1 LIFLFFVFSGLLV
14 GLLVGILWFSPSI
27 DNVPLPGVHG
37 LYGGAQTAS
46 ARLRYFH
53 CMKIRQK
60 RAPAILT
67 AFFVRRDDAYRAY
80 RDLKRKG
87 FRRTALIHRNSAGRI
102 TTRAPLLWFAFRR
115 RVLVD
120 HSRRLGTGESV
131 LILHAPIAL
140 LRRPIKLLRAYG
152 ETPPVIF
159 VLNRKRAHLTQEHD
173 SLESPLAVAQ
183 IHDRAR
189 HLAEGGTVT
198 GRPRGRTTLLDR
210 LKSAGK
216 WLVPVCSE
224 LAGAAALGQRTSPVV
239 EWILDNE
246 YIVESNIREVQQNLS
261 RRFYRELPALS
272 DGPHRG
278 MPRVYDL
285 AGQLV
290 ADTAL
295 RLDRESIVSFI
306 EAYQSVTILTT
317 AELWAIPQ
325 MLRIA
330 LIESILTLAAGGL
343 TELRDR
349 EIADFWAYRLVAAS
363 RRDPN
368 HLFAMMAE
376 LTQYQPEPSRHF
388 SFQLVDHLYGEQEPA
403 VLVTSWLERVFQQ
416 PIEEVNDREQ
426 DRQAKEQ
433 VAVGNAFTSLR
444 ELAQLDWREIFEE
457 VSRVER
463 LLRGDPA
470 GVYPTM
476 DFATRDTYRREIE
489 KVARRSGRREDQVA
503 RDVVDLASGTASG
516 TAETEGAHVGRY
528 LVGDRR
534 AELLELTGSERPT
547 AERLRDWASAYHA
560 GTYLSGIGA
569 FSALFLTAIWLAGL
583 RELSPLL
590 AFTFVAVALIPASQL
605 AVEVVN
611 YLVMRL
617 FPARPLVK
625 MDYEETGIP
634 DAFRTLVVVPM
645 MLSDARTI
653 DEQVEKLEIRYLAN
667 HGDNLLFSLFSDFRD
682 ADHLHEEDDGP
693 LLERAVAGLEELNR
707 RYAGD
712 RFLLLHRQ
720 RVWCESERKYIGW
733 ERKRGKL
740 EELNRLIDGSRKDDA
755 GDIVRVGE
763 ADRLQDVRFVITLDS
778 DTQLPAGTA
787 RRMIETLAHPLNQP
801 RFDAT
806 GRVAAGTYT
815 IIQPRVSSS
824 LPSSTGSP
832 FSRLYT
838 YAVGID
844 PYTRVISDVYQD
856 LTGEGSYHGK
866 GIYDVRA
873 FSRVLSGRFPEQ
885 RLLSHDLIEGAF
897 VRVGLASDI
906 ELLDEFPQDY
916 LTFTTRRHRWIRG
929 DWQIAD
935 WLLPRVPEAAQEG
948 ESGGRVRNPL
958 SRFNRWKIFDNLRR
972 SLIPLASV
980 VLLGVA
986 WVGTSHRIAWIVTLL
1001 VAAQLLF
1008 NTLAQPFTM
1017 ATTRYGYRSFSL
1029 SRLGQDLLRTLADAS
1044 LIPHHALVTV
1054 DAVLRVVYRRLISR
1068 RNLLEWTVTRSGRG
1082 SLIASLGLTALGS
1095 VLVGTALLLGA
1106 PDRLVGAAP
1115 WLALWFLS
1123 PLTGWLLSRRP
1134 SAAAANRTVT
1144 LPKKDNRYLRGI
1156 ARRTWRYYA
1165 DFVTAGTAWLPP
1177 DNYQVSHQDQVAMRT
1192 SPTNIGLW
1200 MLSARSARDFGYLT
1214 TDEVITLLGETMNTI
1229 SRLER
1234 FQGHLLNWYDLTT
1247 LTPLEPR
1254 YVSTVDSGNLLGAL
1268 WSLEHGLESL
1278 ITGPLID
1285 GSTFAGLGDTAEILR
1300 ETVKNSGPAL
1310 DDLIDSCHDA
1320 ASDRADA
1327 PGGLTATLERL
1338 GHAGRL
1344 ADLLVPPSG
1353 EDTAGEATYW
1363 MQQIKSHLAAAF
1375 ALCDRYLKWE
1385 EILREKSD
1393 DELAPLG
1400 EEAIAAIH
1408 HDLRH
1413 TPSLARLAAGR
1424 VAGIRML
1431 KARRTLPEIESSTL
1445 APWIDSVVDAFSTS
1459 RWLAGEQLDRARRLI
1474 DAVRELSRSI
1484 DMRFLYDP
1492 RRKLFP
1498 IGFNVNDQRRDNA
1511 FYDLLA
1517 SEARIG
1523 SFVAIARGDVPMEH
1537 WFTMGRPYNAIGR
1550 RRVLL
1555 SWTGTMFEYLMP
1567 SLLVR
1572 SYGNALL
1579 DKTAAEAVAVQIAY
1593 GQARRVPWGISES
1606 AYSDLDANKTYQY
1619 KAFGV
1624 PKLGLKRGLE
1634 EELVVAP
1641 YATLLALEIVPVKA
1655 VKNLRRLD
1663 SLGLLNSYGFYDA
1676 IDFSRQVTRS
1686 GVPGVLVRTYM
1697 SHHQGM
1703 GFLALNNY
1711 LHAGAVRNHFHHDR
1725 RVSAFEPLLHESV
1738 PALSS
1743 RYLATRGR
1751 TPVVDR
1757 PGEISPSVSS
1767 FDSPHTATPKTQL
1780 LGNGRYSL
1788 MVTNSGGGYSRW
1800 DDFEITRWRADATGD
1815 SGGIACYIH
1824 DIDADRLWSNGYYPT
1839 GGPVDTYSAVFSI
1852 DRAVIRRQDNGIEVV
1867 TEIVVS
1873 PEDNVEVRRI
1883 TVANRSLRARRL
1895 NLTSYIELSLAP
1907 HRADL
1912 QHPAFNKLFIQT
1924 EALEDGRT
1932 LIAYR
1937 RPRREDEAP
1946 IFVAH
1951 RITHDAGPGSE
1962 HDGEDDGIPFDTD
1975 RASFIGRGR
1984 TLRNPRGAREPLG
1997 GTQGFV
2003 LDPIFSLRETVA
2015 LAPGERR
2022 QLTLTLAAAPSRE
2035 GVLNL
2040 MNPYEDPRAIDRAMD
2055 YAWAAAQIE
2064 LRSLRIQPDE
2074 ARRFQQIASHLI
2086 FPSRRLRPAA
2096 AILENRKGQSGLWPY
2111 GISGDSPIM
2120 LLTIADTRDIPL
2132 VRQTL
2137 RAHAYWRAHGF
2148 ASDLVILNEE
2158 AGGYEHPLRDQLDA
2172 LVRANPAAFLL
2183 NADQLPREDQTLLMA
2198 VSGVVLVAAR
2208 GTLPQQLGLVA
2219 EGPPPPAITVR
2230 KRSGSDPSAEL
2241 PFMELHYFNGVG
2253 GFTEGGRE
2261 YAIYLGA
2268 GETNTPAPW
2277 VNVMAN
2283 PDFGTLVGETGAG
2296 FTWYGNSQRN
2306 RLTAWS
2312 NDPVIDPVTEALY
2325 IRDEE
2330 SGAFWTPT
2338 ASPVRESSAYRV
2350 RHGAG
2355 YSVFEHNSHGIE
2367 QELTVCVPMDDD
2379 GGQPVKLQ
2387 RLRLK
2392 NDTSRT
2398 RTLSVTHY
2406 LEWTLGE
2413 NRESSQMHVTT
2424 SWDETTGALFARQR
2438 YHPEYGDRIAFT
2450 ALTPGADSYTAD
2462 RTMFLGRNG
2471 SLSHPAA
2478 MDRTEL
2484 SARSGAGLD
2493 PCSALQTGLEILPGA
2508 TVEVISLVGQTA
2520 TPEQAR
2526 ELILACRG
2534 ASAGDA
2540 SLAFAE
2546 ALEHTISW
2554 WDALL
2559 GEVEVHTPEESVN
2572 FLVNR
2577 WLLYQSLSCR
2587 MWARSA
2593 TYQSGG
2599 AFGFRDQLQDAAA
2612 FVHSRP
2618 EITREQI
2625 LLAASRQFPEG
2636 DVQHW
2641 WHPPGGAGIRSR
2653 ISDDLLWLPD
2663 AVARYVGVTGDR
2675 EILDEAVPFLQAPLL
2690 EATEHEV
2697 FLIPEVAPQGA
2708 SLFEHCRRAL
2718 EKGLTSGPN
2727 GLPLMGTG
2735 DWNDGMNLVGA
2746 DGRGESVW
2754 LAWFLIHVLEGMI
2767 ELARLRGDSALAQ
2780 QWTRQRRDLT
2790 SRVESVAW
2798 DGEWYLRGFFDDGT
2812 PLGSSANTEARID
2825 SLPQSWARIS
2835 GAGGEERTCRAIDS
2849 AWNRLVDQD
2858 AGLVLLFEP
2867 PFDKSLPSPGYI
2879 KGYPP
2884 GVRENGGQYTHAALW
2899 FAISLARSGEGEKAV
2914 AMLRMLNPIEHARDT
2929 EAVWRYAV
2937 EPYVIAA
2944 DVYRLPGRA
2953 GRGGWSWYT
2962 GSAAWMYRAWV
2973 EEILGLKIRGEEMR
2987 LDPVIP
2993 RDWDGFE
3000 MRYRHGEAIYE
3011 IRVENPH
3018 RCQRGVSSIEVDGR
3032 RLPEDGVIHL
3042 EREATKHRVLV
3053 RMGTI

>member
-1 LIFLFFVFSGLLV
+1 
-14 GLLVGILWFSPSI
+14 
-27 DNVPLPGVHG
+27 
-37 LYGGAQTAS
+37 
-46 ARLRYFH
+46 
-53 CMKIRQK
+53 M
-60 RAPAILT
+60 
-67 AFFVRRDDAYRAY
+67 
-80 RDLKRKG
+80 
-87 FRRTALIHRNSAGRI
+87 
-102 TTRAPLLWFAFRR
+102 
-115 RVLVD
+115 
-120 HSRRLGTGESV
+120 
-131 LILHAPIAL
+131 AL
-140 LRRPIKLLRAYG
+140 LRRPMKLLRAYG
-152 ETPPVIF
+152 ETPPAVF
-159 VLNRKRAHLTQEHD
+159 VLNRKRPPPVREHR
-173 SLESPLAVAQ
+173 SLASPLAAAQ

-189 HLAEGGTVT
+189 HLAESGRVAD
-198 GRPRGRTTLLDR
+198 RPRRRTTLLER
-210 LKSAGK
+210 LKSADRWIG
-216 WLVPVCSE
+216 PACAE

-246 YIVESNIREVQQNLS
+246 YILESNIREVQQNLS
-261 RRFYRELPALS
+261 RRFYRELPVLPG
-272 DGPHRG
+272 GPHG
-278 MPRVYDL
+278 GLPRVYDL
-285 AGQLV
+285 AEQLV
-290 ADTAL
+290 SDSAL
-295 RLDRESIVSFI
+295 RLDHESIVSFI

-330 LIESILTLAAGGL
+330 LIESILTLAADGL

-349 EIADFWAYRLVAAS
+349 ELADFWAYRLVAAS

-368 HLFAMMAE
+368 HLFPMMAE

-388 SFQLVDHLYGEQEPA
+388 SFQLVDHLYGEEEPA
-403 VLVTSWLERVFQQ
+403 ILVTSWLERIFQQ
-416 PIEEVNDREQ
+416 PIDQVNTREQ

-433 VAVGNAFTSLR
+433 IAIGNAFTSLR
-444 ELAQLDWREIFEE
+444 ELAQLDWRDIFEE
-457 VSRVER
+457 LSRVEQ
-463 LLRGDPA
+463 LLRLDPA
-470 GVYPTM
+470 GIYGGM
-476 DFATRDTYRREIE
+476 DFSTRDMYRREIE
-489 KVARRSGRREDQVA
+489 KAARRSGRREEQLA
-503 RDVVDLASGTASG
+503 REVVDLAARAASRSTSRAASPPDDAG
-516 TAETEGAHVGRY
+516 DTHVGTY
-528 LVGDRR
+528 LVGDGRG
-534 AELLELTGSERPT
+534 ELHELIGIKRPQAT
-547 AERLRDWASAYHA
+547 HLS
-560 GTYLSGIGA
+560 GLYLSGIA
-569 FSALFLTAIWLAGL
+569 VFSALFLRVIWLAGL
-583 RELSPLL
+583 RELSPLP
-590 AFTFVAVALIPASQL
+590 AFFLGSAALIPVSQL
-605 AVEVVN
+605 AVEVMN

-617 FPARPLVK
+617 FPPRPLVK
-625 MDYEETGIP
+625 MDYEDRGIP
-634 DAFRTLVVVPM
+634 DAFRTLIVVPM
-645 MLSDARTI
+645 MLSNARTI

-667 HGDNLLFSLFSDFRD
+667 REDNLLFSLFSDFND
-682 ADHLHEEDDGP
+682 ADHLHEADDRP
-693 LLERAVAGLEELNR
+693 LLERAVSGMEELNR
-707 RYAGD
+707 RHPGG

-720 RVWCESERKYIGW
+720 RVWCDSEQKYIGW

-740 EELNRLIDGSRKDDA
+740 EELNRLILEPPEDGTR
-755 GDIVRVGE
+755 GLVHVGE
-763 ADRLQDVRFVITLDS
+763 ADQLQDVRFVITLDS

-801 RFDAT
+801 RFDAE
-806 GRVAAGTYT
+806 GCVAAGTYT
-815 IIQPRVSSS
+815 IIQPRVVSS

-832 FSRLYT
+832 FSRLFT

-844 PYTRVISDVYQD
+844 PYTRAISDVYQD

-935 WLLPRVPEAAQEG
+935 WLLPRVPVG
-948 ESGGRVRNPL
+948 TSSRRVRNPL
-958 SRFNRWKIFDNLRR
+958 SRFSRWKIFDNLRR
-972 SLIPLASV
+972 SLIPPAGLV
-980 VLLGVA
+980 VLGA
-986 WVGTSHRIAWIVTLL
+986 TWIGASPRMAWIVTLL
-1001 VAAQLLF
+1001 VAGQLLF

-1017 ATTRYGYRSFSL
+1017 ATTRHGYRSFSL
-1029 SRLGQDLLRTLADAS
+1029 PRLGQDLLRTLADAS

-1054 DAVLRVVYRRLISR
+1054 DAVLRVAYRRLVSH
-1068 RNLLEWTVTRSGRG
+1068 RNLLEWTVTRSGRA
-1082 SLIASLGLTALGS
+1082 SLIVSLGLTALGS
-1095 VLVGTALLLGA
+1095 AIAGAALLLRA
-1106 PDRLVGAAP
+1106 PDRLIAAAP
-1115 WLALWFLS
+1115 WLALWFFS

-1134 SAAAANRTVT
+1134 PAAAGTET
-1144 LPKKDNRYLRGI
+1144 LPERDIRYLRGI

-1165 DFVTAGTAWLPP
+1165 DFITPRTAWLPP

-1214 TDEVITLLGETMNTI
+1214 TDQVITLLGNTMNTI

-1234 FQGHLLNWYDLTT
+1234 YQGHLLNWYDLTT
-1247 LTPLEPR
+1247 QTPLEPR

-1278 ITGPLID
+1278 ISGPLID
-1285 GSTFAGLGDTAEILR
+1285 GSTFAGLQDTAEVFR
-1300 ETVKNSGPAL
+1300 ETMKGSDAAL
-1310 DDLIDSCHDA
+1310 EDLIHLC
-1320 ASDRADA
+1320 R
-1327 PGGLTATLERL
+1327 TTTLERL
-1338 GHAGRL
+1338 
-1344 ADLLVPPSG
+1344 D
-1353 EDTAGEATYW
+1353 EAGELVNLLAPPPAWTTSGDALYW
-1363 MQQIKSHLAAAF
+1363 RQQITDHVAAART
-1375 ALCDRYLKWE
+1375 LRDRYLRWM
-1385 EILREKSD
+1385 EILREKND
-1393 DELAPLG
+1393 TDLAPLG
-1400 EEAIAAIH
+1400 EEVIAAIH
-1408 HDLRH
+1408 ADLEH
-1413 TPSLARLAAGR
+1413 APSLVRLAAGDLP
-1424 VAGIRML
+1424 GIELL
-1431 KARRTLPEIESSTL
+1431 KARRSRPEIERSEL
-1445 APWIDSVVDAFSTS
+1445 APWIDSVVDAFNTS
-1459 RWLAGEQLDRARRLI
+1459 RWLAGEQLDHARRLI
-1474 DAVRELSRSI
+1474 EAVRELSRSI

-1498 IGFNVNDQRRDNA
+1498 IGFNVNDQRPDNA

-1579 DKTAAEAVAVQIAY
+1579 DKTVAEAVAVQIAY
-1593 GQARRVPWGISES
+1593 GRSRRVPWGISES
-1606 AYSDLDANKTYQY
+1606 AHSDLDAGKTYQY

-1641 YATLLALEIVPVKA
+1641 YATLLALEIVPGKA

-1663 SLGLLNSYGFYDA
+1663 ALGLLNGYGFYDA
-1676 IDFSRQVTRS
+1676 IDFSRQVSRS
-1686 GVPGVLVRTYM
+1686 GNPGVLVRAYM

-1711 LHAGAVRNHFHHDR
+1711 LHAGAVRNHFHADR
-1725 RVSAFEPLLHESV
+1725 RVSAFEPLLHESI

-1751 TPVVDR
+1751 TPTVDR
-1757 PGEISPSVSS
+1757 PGEITPSVST

-1780 LGNGRYSL
+1780 LGNGRYAL

-1800 DDFEITRWRADATGD
+1800 NDFEITRWRADATGD
-1815 SGGIACYIH
+1815 AGGIAAYIH
-1824 DIDADRLWSNGYYPT
+1824 EIDTDRLWSGTHYPT
-1839 GGPVDTYSAVFSI
+1839 GGPVESYSAIFSI
-1852 DRAVIRRQDNGIEVV
+1852 DRAVMRRLDNGIEVG

-1873 PEDNVEVRRI
+1873 PEDDLELRRM
-1883 TVANRSLRARRL
+1883 TLANRSLRTRRL
-1895 NLTSYIELSLAP
+1895 NITSYVELSLAP

-1924 EALEDGRT
+1924 EASRDGRT
-1932 LIAYR
+1932 LLAYR
-1937 RPRREDEAP
+1937 RPRRDDETP
-1946 IFVAH
+1946 VFVAH
-1951 RITHDAGPGSE
+1951 RISREGGDEGGMS
-1962 HDGEDDGIPFDTD
+1962 FDTD
-1975 RASFIGRGR
+1975 RGSFIGRGR
-1984 TLRNPRGAREPLG
+1984 TLKNPLG
-1997 GTQGFV
+1997 AEVPLKGTQGYV
-2003 LDPIFSLRETVA
+2003 LDPILSLREEVT

-2022 QLTLTLAAAPSRE
+2022 QLTLLLAAAPSRE
-2035 GVLNL
+2035 EVLNL
-2040 MNPYEDPRAIDRAMD
+2040 VNRYDDPRGIDRTMD

-2086 FPSRRLRPAA
+2086 FPGRRLRPTA
-2096 AILENRKGQSGLWPY
+2096 AILDNAKGQAGLWPY
-2111 GISGDSPIM
+2111 GISGDAPIM
-2120 LLTIADTRDIPL
+2120 LVTIADPRDISL

-2148 ASDLVILNEE
+2148 ATDLVILNEE
-2158 AGGYEHPLRDQLDA
+2158 AAGYEHPLRDQLEA
-2172 LVRANPAAFLL
+2172 LVRAHPAAFLVNL
-2183 NADQLPREDQTLLMA
+2183 DQLSREDQTLLMA

-2219 EGPPPPAITVR
+2219 EVPPPPPITVR
-2230 KRSGSDPSAEL
+2230 KRAGSDPSAEL

-2261 YAIYLGA
+2261 YAIYLGDRD
-2268 GETNTPAPW
+2268 TNTPAPW

-2306 RLTAWS
+2306 RLTTWS
-2312 NDPVIDPVTEALY
+2312 NDPVVDPVSEALY

-2338 ASPVRESSAYRV
+2338 ASPVRETSAYRA

-2355 YSVFEHNSHGIE
+2355 YTVFEHNSHGIE
-2367 QELTVCVPMDDD
+2367 QELTVCVPMDDE

-2392 NDTSRT
+2392 NDTSRP

-2424 SWDETTGALFARQR
+2424 SWDESAEALFARQR
-2438 YHPEYGDRIAFT
+2438 YHPEYGDRVAFT
-2450 ALTPGADSYTAD
+2450 AITPAADSHTAD

-2484 SARSGAGLD
+2484 SARTGAGLD
-2493 PCSALQTGLEILPGA
+2493 PCSALQTGLVIPPGA
-2508 TVEVISLVGQTA
+2508 TVEVICVTGQTA
-2520 TPEQAR
+2520 TKEQAR
-2526 ELILACRG
+2526 ELVLTYRG
-2534 ASAGDA
+2534 ASPGDA
-2540 SLAFAE
+2540 SLAFTG
-2546 ALEHTISW
+2546 ALERTTSW

-2653 ISDDLLWLPD
+2653 ISDDLLWLPSV
-2663 AVARYVGVTGDR
+2663 VARYVEVTGDR
-2675 EILDEAVPFLQAPLL
+2675 AVLDAAVPFLQAPLL
-2690 EATEHEV
+2690 EEREHEV
-2697 FLIPEVAPQGA
+2697 FLIPEIAPEGA

-2754 LAWFLIHVLEGMI
+2754 LAWFLVHVLEGMI
-2767 ELARLRGDSALAQ
+2767 QLARLRGDEELALR
-2780 QWTRQRRDLT
+2780 WTRRREDCIT
-2790 SRVESVAW
+2790 RVETVAW

-2812 PLGSSANTEARID
+2812 PLGSSGNSEARID

-2835 GAGGEERTCRAIDS
+2835 GAGEEERTRRAIDA
-2849 AWNRLVDQD
+2849 AWEHLVDHE

-2867 PFDKSLPSPGYI
+2867 PFDRSLPSPGYI

-2899 FAISLARSGEGEKAV
+2899 FAISLARGGEGDKAV
-2914 AMLRMLNPIEHARDT
+2914 EMLRMLNPIEHARDT

-2944 DVYRLPGRA
+2944 DVYRLPGRT

-2973 EEILGLKIRGEEMR
+2973 EEILGLKIRGDEMR

-2993 RDWDGFE
+2993 GHWEGFDL
-3000 MRYRHGEAIYE
+3000 RYRHGEGIYE

-3018 RCQRGVSSIEVDGR
+3018 RYQRGVSSVEVDGR
-3032 RLPEDGVIHL
+3032 RIPEDGVIHL
-3042 EREATKHRVLV
+3042 ERGASKHRVLV
-3053 RMGTI
+3053 RMGAA